1 MDLIFILIGVFLLI
15 KLVIVLI
22 YVCCRT
28 LANKTVR
35 EAQMSR
41 ENHEIQRSGN
51 YAVNHVVE
59 RTQSPVGL
67 KSKKSYHLNKN
78 HFISFH
84 IKITAV
90 ILHFCTILPC
100 NYRTATTIIM
110 EMREVQ
116 IFISRTNNPYRV
128 I

>member
-59 RTQSPVGL
+59 RTQSLVGQ

-78 HFISFH
+78 H
-84 IKITAV
+84 
-90 ILHFCTILPC
+90 
-100 NYRTATTIIM
+100 
-110 EMREVQ
+110 
-116 IFISRTNNPYRV
+116 
-128 I
+128 

>member
-51 YAVNHVVE
+51 YAVNHVE
-59 RTQSPVGL
+59 RTQSPVGQ
-67 KSKKSYHLNKN
+67 KSKKSCHLNKN
-78 HFISFH
+78 H
-84 IKITAV
+84 
-90 ILHFCTILPC
+90 
-100 NYRTATTIIM
+100 
-110 EMREVQ
+110 
-116 IFISRTNNPYRV
+116 
-128 I
+128 

>member
-51 YAVNHVVE
+51 YAVNHVE
-59 RTQSPVGL
+59 RTQSPVGQ
-67 KSKKSYHLNKN
+67 KSKKKCYHLNKN
-78 HFISFH
+78 HYYHFIF
-84 IKITAV
+84 K
-90 ILHFCTILPC
+90 LL
-100 NYRTATTIIM
+100 
-110 EMREVQ
+110 
-116 IFISRTNNPYRV
+116 
-128 I
+128 